1 MRRHTKRLA
10 AAAALA
16 LLAIWTAFRVLLGR
30 SPPPTYRPSFSLKS
44 KLQVVAAR
52 TTRVPTAT
60 AVTTRAPAT
69 AAAAASKSDCWMLL
83 AMPSAPRDG
92 GRDYLNATLDAL
104 LCQLAAAPPTPGR
117 VCVAVYD
124 VRADG
129 GGDDAPFDRARRRV
143 RSPDVLFVRGGAREP
158 ARRRAATT
166 DLVARTRRQTAD
178 VARMLRALAP
188 RTTAYLALLEDDW
201 LLCEGGLRALLYL
214 EAKASLYRPD
224 WAALRFSYGLNGIL
238 LRSADAPALAAF
250 LEDPAAERENKEPDA
265 PVDHLA
271 YRFLRGKY
279 AGARAYFGA
288 RRIVAFRHTL
298 FWHIGGVS
306 AVQGS
311 ATSAERHR
319 PPCFARTGE
328 WLFDSER
335 FHADEC
341 PDDDVWPC
349 APRPPPN
356 SSRARR
362 LRALARD
369 AVAGSAGGA
378 RECGPTRLCWQRPR
392 AQACRRPPAAE
403 FAPEYRECTCAS

>member
-1 MRRHTKRLA
+1 MTHRL
-10 AAAALA
+10 
-16 LLAIWTAFRVLLGR
+16 TAR
-30 SPPPTYRPSFSLKS
+30 
-44 KLQVVAAR
+44 
-52 TTRVPTAT
+52 
-60 AVTTRAPAT
+60 
-69 AAAAASKSDCWMLL
+69 
-83 AMPSAPRDG
+83 G
-92 GRDYLNATLDAL
+92 G
-104 LCQLAAAPPTPGR
+104 
-117 VCVAVYD
+117 
-124 VRADG
+124 
-129 GGDDAPFDRARRRV
+129 V

-178 VARMLRALAP
+178 VAQMLRALAP

-349 APRPPPN
+349 APRPPLQLLA
-356 SSRARR
+356 RARAAGCAR
-362 LRALARD
+362 SPATPSPTAPAARASAGRR
-369 AVAGSAGGA
+369 GSAGSGRRA
-378 RECGPTRLCWQRPR
+378 RAGVRGRRRWSLRRSISGVYVRRVERR
-392 AQACRRPPAAE
+392 AVLGSGSEAGVTADL
-403 FAPEYRECTCAS
+403 APQLASSGLGFGSRATSTL